1 MSTPETS
8 GRLCF
13 YCCSVFIGFST
24 RFLSLI
30 KCIHLEYW
38 CVSAGYNVFDAT
50 EETLVLL
57 HPYKVSQISEKF
69 SPEPL
74 FVSKNNF

>member
-1 MSTPETS
+1 MLS
-8 GRLCF
+8 F
-13 YCCSVFIGFST
+13 YVYT
-24 RFLSLI
+24 RE
-30 KCIHLEYW
+30 EYW

-50 EETLVLL
+50 EETLKLL

-74 FVSKNNF
+74 FVSKK